1 MKDLRIEQLARNV
14 VTYSVNLQQ
23 GEKLL
28 IEVEGHDHLLAKAIV
43 QEAYKVGA
51 YPFVIF
57 TDKDI
62 LRTQLIH
69 GSSEQLE
76 RLASYDFIRM
86 NDMNAYVL
94 IRADANDSELSGVPS
109 EKIDQYWKIY
119 YHHVHEPRWAK
130 TKWCILR
137 YPNAAAAQR
146 AKMSTEKFEDLYFS
160 VCNLDY
166 SKLSEQMDIL
176 VNLLSRTDKVRIKGK
191 GTDLTM
197 SIKNMPVRKD
207 AGHQNLPDGEV
218 YCVPVKH
225 SINGMITFN
234 TPVNFRGT
242 TFDNIILTFE
252 DGKITD
258 AKANDT
264 TKLLEILEIDAGAR
278 YIGEFG
284 IGLNPYIWEPM
295 NDILFDEKIWG
306 SIHLAIGSAAVQC
319 QDSNI
324 SSIHWDIVLNQRKE
338 YGGGQIWL
346 DDVLVRENGYF
357 VTKELKGLNPV
368 QNDAA
373 VYTDI

>member
-14 VTYSVNLQQ
+14 VTYSVNLQK

-28 IEVEGHDHLLAKAIV
+28 IEVEGHDTVLAKAIV
-43 QEAYKVGA
+43 LEAYNAGA
-51 YPFVIF
+51 YPFVVF
-57 TDKDI
+57 TDQDI
-62 LRTQLIH
+62 LRTQLMH
-69 GSSEQLE
+69 SSSEQLE
-76 RLASYDFIRM
+76 RLASYDFVRM
-86 NDMNAYVL
+86 NDMDAYVL
-94 IRADANDSELSGVPS
+94 IRADANDSELSDVPS
-109 EKIDQYWKIY
+109 EKIDQYWKVY

-130 TKWCILR
+130 TKWCILS

-166 SKLSEQMDIL
+166 SKLSEQMDVL
-176 VNLLSRTDKVRIKGK
+176 VSLLSKTDKVRIKGE

-197 SIKNMPVRKD
+197 SIKGMPVRKD
-207 AGHQNLPDGEV
+207 AGLQNLPDGEV
-218 YCVPVKH
+218 YSVPIKH
-225 SINGMITFN
+225 SINGVIKFN

-242 TFDNIILTFE
+242 TFDNIVLTFE
-252 DGKITD
+252 HGKIID

-264 TKLLEILEIDAGAR
+264 AKLLEILEIDEGAR

-319 QDSNI
+319 QDSNL
-324 SSIHWDIVLNQRKE
+324 SSIHWDIVCNQRAE

-346 DDVLVRENGYF
+346 DDVLIRENGYF
-357 VTKELKGLNPV
+357 VTKELEGLNP
-368 QNDAA
+368 ASA
-373 VYTDI
+373 

>member
-14 VTYSVNLQQ
+14 VTYSVNLQK

-28 IEVEGHDHLLAKAIV
+28 IEVEGHDTLLAKAIV
-43 QEAYKVGA
+43 LEAYNAGA
-51 YPFVIF
+51 YPFVVF

-69 GSSEQLE
+69 SSSEQLE
-76 RLASYDFIRM
+76 RLASYDFVRM
-86 NDMNAYVL
+86 NDMDAYVL
-94 IRADANDSELSGVPS
+94 IRADANDSELSDVPS
-109 EKIDQYWKIY
+109 EKIDQYWKVY

-130 TKWCILR
+130 TKWCILS

-146 AKMSTEKFEDLYFS
+146 AKMSTEKFENLYFS

-166 SKLSEQMDIL
+166 SKLSEQMDVL
-176 VNLLSRTDKVRIKGK
+176 VSLLSKTDKVRIKGE

-197 SIKNMPVRKD
+197 SIKGMPVRKD
-207 AGHQNLPDGEV
+207 AGLQNLPDGEV
-218 YCVPVKH
+218 YSVPIKH
-225 SINGMITFN
+225 SINGVISFN

-242 TFDNIILTFE
+242 TFDNIVLTFE
-252 DGKITD
+252 HGKIVD
-258 AKANDT
+258 AKANNAA
-264 TKLLEILEIDAGAR
+264 KFLEILEIDEGAR

-319 QDSNI
+319 QDSNM
-324 SSIHWDIVLNQRKE
+324 SSIHWDIVYNQREE

-346 DDVLVRENGYF
+346 DDVLIRENGYF
-357 VTKELKGLNPV
+357 VTKELDGLNPA
-368 QNDAA
+368 QKNAK
-373 VYTDI
+373 IQ